1 MKITGK
7 KTAAAAAALTIA
19 LTGAQ
24 ITAAAE
30 QKVVTEYDDLWR
42 QSVEVTAGETV
53 KWYVNVP
60 EGTEP
65 KGCKATIKI
74 PGLGWGTDTHNKEEG
89 HLKLTQGENFV
100 YEFTPEEEGDILY
113 TCWMG
118 SSCHKGYI
126 HVTAA
131 ETEQLI
137 NDEQPVEIPDE
148 QTETNDETLTS
159 QPQETNEQA
168 QETNEQAQENDPVI
182 DEAAAEA
189 DTSAKQEADTS
200 EPEEEVQAD
209 DEDEAKPQ
217 EKEQLSETKAA
228 SETASQASSQTTS
241 NPKAGRE
248 DGSKFFAAA
257 IIAAATALIASKKRR
272 SR

>member
-7 KTAAAAAALTIA
+7 KTAAAAAVLTIA

-30 QKVVTEYDDLWR
+30 QKVVTEYDDLWS

-168 QETNEQAQENDPVI
+168 QENDPVI

>member
-30 QKVVTEYDDLWR
+30 QKVVTEYDDLWS

-89 HLKLTQGENFV
+89 HLKLEQGENFV

-118 SSCHKGYI
+118 SGSHKGYI

-137 NDEQPVEIPDE
+137 NDEQPVEITDE
-148 QTETNDETLTS
+148 QTETNEQTITS

-168 QETNEQAQENDPVI
+168 QENDPVN

-189 DTSAKQEADTS
+189 DTSDKQEADTS
-200 EPEEEVQAD
+200 DPEEEVQAD
-209 DEDEAKPQ
+209 EDEDENEPQ

-248 DGSKFFAAA
+248 DGSKLFAAA
-257 IIAAATALIASKKRR
+257 VIAAATALIASKKRR